1 VIALTDEELWNQF
14 WLADMGIEPFVPQP
28 PLLERLFA
36 QPRLACLIH
45 KDGSQS
51 RMWCPNQESAV
62 AWLEQNYSAERGDK
76 ISIVSDALYLP
87 QATKGQWR

>member
-1 VIALTDEELWNQF
+1 MIALADEELCDQF

-51 RMWCPNQESAV
+51 RMWCQNQESAV
-62 AWLEQNYSAERGDK
+62 RWLEQNYSAERGDE
-76 ISIVSDALYLP
+76 IQIVSEAMYLP
-87 QATKGQWR
+87 RATRGQWR